1 MNPTVTPT
9 ARATVAMRT
18 TTLAAF
24 LLPAL
29 ALWVPS
35 GYSYGALVLLL
46 GAVCFAPVWLRRRP
60 DKATLG
66 LALLLVGMGCMWFLL
81 SLDTGAARW
90 DKGLKW
96 LLGAVSLLFVVAC
109 PPDPRAFTLGL
120 PIGCTGMGVLAL
132 WQTLGLGMER
142 ATGYTNAIQWGNVA
156 LLLACLTAVPLV
168 VFWRA
173 HGRPWRM
180 LMGLAIGLGLAA
192 SLLSQSRG
200 GWLALVAVPALWLL
214 LAWRIR
220 PRLLMRMLAG
230 TAGLLLVLALVLG
243 FTPRFQERI
252 GLATTEIN
260 GYLQAGME
268 NTSLGYRL
276 AQYKLVAQLIPQKP
290 WLGWGAHGFVA
301 EMQRRVDAG
310 EYVPEI
316 MGFPQVHNDFL
327 DVWVKVGIGGVLL
340 QAALFAWV
348 LAMFWPT
355 RARLGRHGEDSF
367 LWRQVLALRTM
378 GCVVPVAYLVF
389 GMSQPFFNHN
399 SGILVFVF
407 YVAVL
412 WSALLGAERG
422 LWPQRMA
429 GGTRAVARSNGWPG

>member
-1 MNPTVTPT
+1 MKPTT
-9 ARATVAMRT
+9 RATALWTTVPLHM

-46 GAVCFAPVWLRRRP
+46 GALCFSPVWLRHRP
-60 DKATLG
+60 DGATLG
-66 LALLLVGMGCMWFLL
+66 LALLLVGMGSMWFLL
-81 SLDTGAARW
+81 SLDTGFGRW

-96 LLGAVSLLFVVAC
+96 ILGAVVLLFTVAF
-109 PPDPRAFTLGL
+109 PPRPQAFAMGL
-120 PIGCTGMGVLAL
+120 PIGCIGMGTLAL

-142 ATGYTNAIQWGNVA
+142 ATGYTNAIQWGNLA
-156 LLLACLTAVPLV
+156 LLLSCLTAVPLA
-168 VFWRA
+168 VFWRE
-173 HGRPWRM
+173 HHPLWRM

-200 GWLALVAVPALWLL
+200 GWLALAGVLALWLL

-220 PRLLMRMLAG
+220 PQLFVRLLAG
-230 TAGLLLVLALVLG
+230 AAGLLLVLALVLG
-243 FTPRFQERI
+243 LTPRFNERI

-260 GYLQAGME
+260 GYLEAGKE
-268 NTSLGYRL
+268 SSSLGIRL
-276 AQYKLVAQLIPQKP
+276 AQYGLVAQLIAQKP

-310 EYVPEI
+310 EYGPE
-316 MGFPQVHNDFL
+316 MMSYPQIHNDFL
-327 DVWVKVGIGGVLL
+327 DVWVKVGILGVLL
-340 QAALFAWV
+340 QATLFAWV
-348 LAMFWPT
+348 LAMFWPS
-355 RARLGRHGEDSF
+355 RALLKRYAEESPA
-367 LWRQVLALRTM
+367 WRDVLALRVM

-399 SGILVFVF
+399 SGIMFFVF

-412 WSALLGAERG
+412 WSALQGVERG
-422 LWPQRMA
+422 A
-429 GGTRAVARSNGWPG
+429 GLQQPDSAQGS